1 MTTTPTATTTAENSD
16 FAKFGRLLRKAGG
29 AFGLDLAGLFEDEE
43 GQPVEGF
50 EGFAPTLRIE
60 SQLKGRSPSTLTYK
74 APKTPSRTAVFELAP
89 KPPSLMGEG
98 GGASTVNANLPQAQK
113 EEEKK
118 KVEEKADRLLSS
130 FIGAGGKAGSIG
142 AEGIGAAKQYGYT
155 PEQILSKAK
164 TEGLTF
170 GEQAARSLGINTQL
184 TGYTGAGSTPGA
196 IGYEAL
202 SSARMAGLSDDAIQ
216 SLAKQQ
222 GLKFGEKAA
231 QALGLSTADVYQP
244 PAAPAPA
251 PQAWTGSAAAN
262 YNPAGSLNQ
271 YVAPSQPG
279 GGGGTPGAMGAAA
292 VSRAMAAGMSA
303 GQIAQQ
309 AAAQGLTFGPAA
321 LAMLR

>member
-1 MTTTPTATTTAENSD
+1 MTATPTAADSD

-50 EGFAPTLRIE
+50 EGFAPTFRIE

-89 KPPSLMGEG
+89 KPPSLISGGAPTG
-98 GGASTVNANLPQAQK
+98 GGTLPQAQQK
-113 EEEKK
+113 QEEKE
-118 KVEEKADRLLSS
+118 KVQEKADRLLSS
-130 FIGAGGKAGSIG
+130 FIGSGGKAGSIG
-142 AEGIGAAKQYGYT
+142 AEGIGAAKEYGYT

-170 GEQAARSLGINTQL
+170 GEQAARSLGINTSL
-184 TGYTGAGSTPGA
+184 TGYTGTGSTPGA

-202 SSARMAGLSDDAIQ
+202 SAARQAGLSDDAIQ

-231 QALGLSTADVYQP
+231 QSLGLSTADVYQAP
-244 PAAPAPA
+244 APAPA
-251 PQAWTGSAAAN
+251 PQAWTGSAASN
-262 YNPAGSLNQ
+262 YNPSGSLNQ

-292 VSRAMAAGMSA
+292 VSRAMAAGLSA
-303 GQIAQQ
+303 SQIAQQ